1 MIEQLESKPSLNP
14 SSRREPMLAEYI
26 HFRIF
31 EFQNGLCAYLYM
43 YLCQRVLRK
52 ERFFCDLQIIFN
64 VIELNGLT
72 FSTKIVSGLTI
83 DISY

>member
-1 MIEQLESKPSLNP
+1 
-14 SSRREPMLAEYI
+14 
-26 HFRIF
+26 
-31 EFQNGLCAYLYM
+31 M

-72 FSTKIVSGLTI
+72 FSTKIVLGLTSASEVPTYLGDKPEAHRSQLGLI
-83 DISY
+83 YFACR

>member
-1 MIEQLESKPSLNP
+1 
-14 SSRREPMLAEYI
+14 
-26 HFRIF
+26 
-31 EFQNGLCAYLYM
+31 M

-72 FSTKIVSGLTI
+72 FSTKIVLGLTSASEVPTYLGDKPEAHRSQLGLI
-83 DISY
+83 YVACR